1 MIVTKR
7 KTQEKLQGYFTCP
20 LASNENPERVK
31 ELILFIESLGFVILD
46 RHVMGA
52 DHEEKKRIFCQLA
65 GIDPKY
71 YNSVNVRLQDLA
83 WVMQSQF
90 MICDV
95 TLGSYG
101 GGIEFDHA
109 TAIRRLSGLDET
121 PILCLLEA
129 DKKDSLLISGCVDE
143 FEAAI
148 PFDWY
153 NPKFEKVTLRR
164 YQNLHQAKE
173 LIKEFLLSIVC

>member
-1 MIVTKR
+1 MQKS
-7 KTQEKLQGYFTCP
+7 QGYFTCP
-20 LASNENPERVK
+20 LASNENPERVR
-31 ELILFIESLGFVILD
+31 ELILFIESLGYVVLD
-46 RHVMGA
+46 RHVMGV
-52 DHEEKKRIFCQLA
+52 DHEEKKRIFCELA
-65 GIDPKY
+65 GIDPKHC
-71 YNSVNVRLQDLA
+71 NSVNVRLRDLA

-109 TAIRRLSGLDET
+109 TAIRRLLGLSEI

-129 DKKDSLLISGCVDE
+129 DKKDSLLISGCVDK
-143 FEAAI
+143 FEAVI

-153 NPKFEKVTLRR
+153 DPKFEKVTLQR
-164 YQNLHQAKE
+164 YHNLSEAKE
-173 LIKEFLLSIVC
+173 LIRGFLLSIVR

>member
-1 MIVTKR
+1 MLIIP
-7 KTQEKLQGYFTCP
+7 GYFTCP
-20 LASNENPERVK
+20 LASNENSERVK
-31 ELILFIESLGFVILD
+31 ELILFIESLGPVILD

-52 DHEEKKRIFCQLA
+52 DHEEKQRIFCELA
-65 GIDPKY
+65 GIDSKH
-71 YNSVNVRLQDLA
+71 YNSVNVRLQDQA

-101 GGIEFDHA
+101 GGIEFAHA
-109 TAIRRLSGLDET
+109 TAVRRLLGLPEI

-143 FEAAI
+143 FKPVVA
-148 PFDWY
+148 FDWY
-153 NPKFEKVTLRR
+153 DPNFKQVYLQR
-164 YQNLHQAKE
+164 YQNLPEAKE
-173 LIKEFLLSIVC
+173 LIKEFLQSIV